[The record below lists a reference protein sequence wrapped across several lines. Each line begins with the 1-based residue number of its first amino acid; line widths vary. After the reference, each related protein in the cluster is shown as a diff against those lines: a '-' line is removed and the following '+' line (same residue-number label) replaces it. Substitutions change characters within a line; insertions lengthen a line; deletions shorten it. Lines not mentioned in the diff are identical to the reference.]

1 MSSPDSAA
9 GVPRA
14 HDSSP
19 QAWPQGERPRE
30 RLLEQGAAVLSDGEI
45 LAVVLGTGHAGAGSA
60 LFVARSL
67 LTSFTDLR
75 GIVSASVRELQAVPG
90 VGRVRAAR
98 LQAIGE
104 LARRLHSQPLEPGAT
119 LSSSAAVHA
128 HFGPLLIDDK
138 RESFYCVLLD
148 GKNRLMGKVRISQGS
163 LGASLVHP
171 REAFRPAVRE
181 AAAAVL
187 FVHNHPS
194 GDPTPS
200 VEDRRITDR
209 LRRVG
214 ELMGISVLDHV
225 IVGRG
230 KYYSF
235 ADSGW

>member
-1 MSSPDSAA
+1 MSTSDASAI
-9 GVPRA
+9 VPRA

-19 QAWPQGERPRE
+19 QHWPQSERPRE
-30 RLLEQGAAVLSDGEI
+30 RLLEHGASALSDGEI

-60 LFVARSL
+60 LAVARSL
-67 LTSFTDLR
+67 LAAFHDMR
-75 GIVSASVRELQAVPG
+75 GILVASVSELAAIPG
-90 VGRVRAAR
+90 VGRARAAK
-98 LQAIGE
+98 LLAIGE
-104 LARRLHSQPLEPGAT
+104 LSRRVHSQPLEPGAV
-119 LSSSAAVHA
+119 LSSSGAVYA
-128 HFGPLLIDDK
+128 HFGPLLTDEK
-138 RESFYCVLLD
+138 RESFLCVLLD
-148 GKNRLMGKVRISQGS
+148 GKNRLMSKVCISQGS

-171 REAFRPAVRE
+171 REAFRPAIRE

-200 VEDRRITDR
+200 PEDRRITER

-214 ELMGISVLDHV
+214 DLMGISVLDHV

-230 KYYSF
+230 RYYSF